1 MTAPGRLITSTK
13 ATTTT
18 HFTKIPNR
26 RRHPFAT
33 DLSQKNPKP

>member
-13 ATTTT
+13 ATTT

-26 RRHPFAT
+26 RRHPSAA